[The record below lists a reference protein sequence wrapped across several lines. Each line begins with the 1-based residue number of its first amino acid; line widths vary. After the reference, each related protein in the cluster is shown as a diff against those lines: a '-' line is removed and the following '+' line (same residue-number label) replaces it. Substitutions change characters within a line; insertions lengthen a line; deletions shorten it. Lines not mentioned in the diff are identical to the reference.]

1 MSARGWLLRAPALV
15 ATDKFKGTIEAGAV
29 AAAIARGL
37 RAGGRDAEE
46 MPVADGGEGT
56 AAALLAALGGEW
68 VGAGATDPLGRAV
81 DCRFAL
87 LADGTAVVE
96 AAEASGLWRVA
107 AGERDAWAA
116 STRGTGE
123 LIAAAAQAGAKTV
136 LVAVGGTAATD
147 GGAGALAALGELGEL
162 GERPPKLVCL
172 CDVHTPFED
181 AARVF
186 APQKGA
192 DPATVKRLAR
202 RLAAMRLPRGVPMS
216 GAGGGLA
223 GGLTA
228 KAGAKLVA
236 GAPYVLDALGFDE
249 RMRRSAFVV
258 TGEGRLD
265 EQTLAGKAPGEVA
278 VRCRQAGVACHAV
291 VGEHA
296 LPEFEVRVLALD
308 GVLEAGDEA
317 GLEAA
322 GRSLAEAAA
331 AG

>member
-1 MSARGWLLRAPALV
+1 MTAGSRLLRAPALV
-15 ATDKFKGTIEAGAV
+15 ATDKFKGTMDAATV
-29 AAAIARGL
+29 AAAIARGV

-46 MPVADGGEGT
+46 LPVADGGEGT
-56 AAALLAALGGEW
+56 AAVLLATVGGEW
-68 VGAGATDPLGRAV
+68 AEAEASDPLGRPIR
-81 DCRFAL
+81 CRFAL

-107 AGERDAWAA
+107 GADRDAWSA

-123 LIAAAAQAGAKTV
+123 LIAAAADAGARTV

-147 GGAGALAALGELGEL
+147 GGAGALGALAG
-162 GERPPKLVCL
+162 RAPKLVCL
-172 CDVHTPFED
+172 CDVQTPFED

-192 DPATVKRLAR
+192 DAATVKRLTR
-202 RLAAMRLPRGVPMS
+202 RLAAMKLPRGVTMS

-223 GGLTA
+223 GGLA
-228 KAGAKLVA
+228 ARAGAKLVA
-236 GAPYVLDALGFDE
+236 GAPYVLDAVGFDE

-265 EQTLAGKAPGEVA
+265 AQTLAGKAPGEVA

-308 GVLEAGDEA
+308 GVLEARDEA
-317 GLEAA
+317 ELAAA
-322 GRSLAEAAA
+322 GRALAEAAS

>member
-1 MSARGWLLRAPALV
+1 MTRRDWLSSAPALV
-15 ATDKFKGTIEAGAV
+15 AVDKFKGTIAAPAV

-37 RAGGRDAEE
+37 RSGGRDAEE
-46 MPVADGGEGT
+46 LPVADGGEGT
-56 AAALLAALGGEW
+56 AAALLGALCGEW
-68 VGAGATDPLGRAV
+68 VAARAADPLGREV
-81 DCRFAL
+81 ECRFAM
-87 LADGTAVVE
+87 LANGTAVVD
-96 AAEASGLWRVA
+96 AAEASGLWRLA
-107 AGERDAWAA
+107 ERERDPWAA

-123 LIAAAAQAGAKTV
+123 LIAAAALAGAATV
-136 LVAVGGTAATD
+136 LVAVGGTASTD
-147 GGAGALAALGELGEL
+147 GGTGALAALAESGGGLP
-162 GERPPKLVCL
+162 RLVCL
-172 CDVHTPFED
+172 CDVQTPFED

-192 DPATVKRLAR
+192 GPATVRRLGR
-202 RLAAMRLPRGVPMS
+202 RLASMRLPRAVPMS

-223 GGLTA
+223 GGLAA
-228 KAGAKLVA
+228 KAGAKLVP

-291 VGEHA
+291 VGTHA

-308 GVLEAGDEA
+308 GVFEARTEDELA
-317 GLEAA
+317 AA
-322 GRSLAEAAA
+322 GRTLAAA
-331 AG
+331 SGG